1 MEAEGVILKTS
12 THIGVD
18 FDAKELL
25 NDFDAVLICTGAEKP
40 RDLPIPGR
48 ELKGIHFAMDFLP
61 QQNRRVA
68 GLPVDPAKDLVATG
82 KHVIIIGGGDTGADC
97 LGTTRRQGAKSI
109 RQFELLPKPPL
120 ERDEPGAQPWP
131 LWPFT
136 FKSES
141 SHVEGDVR
149 DWSDNTKEFIGDADG
164 NVRALTGVRLRWQE
178 PDPDT
183 GRRAGFKE
191 VPDSE
196 FEVSADLVLL
206 AMGFLHPVQEGLIAQ
221 LDVEKDNRG
230 NVKAEFG
237 EFQTS
242 IPKVFAAGDARRG
255 QSLVVW
261 AIAEGRKAARSVDL
275 YLMGSS
281 NLPAQ

>member
-1 MEAEGVILKTS
+1 
-12 THIGVD
+12 
-18 FDAKELL
+18 
-25 NDFDAVLICTGAEKP
+25 
-40 RDLPIPGR
+40 
-48 ELKGIHFAMDFLP
+48 MDFLP

-149 DWSDNTKEFIGDADG
+149 DWSVNTKEFIGDADG

-221 LDVEKDNRG
+221 LDVAHVEVYGSEPDPFSSAVDRVLLG
-230 NVKAEFG
+230 QLATLKAENARLRPLALAHLLTRTEDELEAVLGAGVPEDF
-237 EFQTS
+237 ENS
-242 IPKVFAAGDARRG
+242 IYYV
-255 QSLVVW
+255 
-261 AIAEGRKAARSVDL
+261 
-275 YLMGSS
+275 SS
-281 NLPAQ
+281 